1 MVDVFISYSRRDQ
14 EMVAVLARAIEA
26 EGYDVWWDV
35 ELPPHESYGDVITA
49 KIGATRA
56 AVVVWSP
63 DAVASEWV
71 RAEADMARNQRKLI
85 QTSLG
90 NTMPPLPFNQIQYA
104 DLDGWRGE
112 ADHPGWGKVKRSLEA
127 LCGGRD
133 GAAGRA
139 ATEAPRMASP
149 PVAPPP
155 PSPASSRNWPLF
167 AGIGIAAVALAAA
180 GGVLLG
186 QRTSTVE
193 AQPAPS
199 EESATAA
206 PEVEAAESESPEAP
220 PPPAAADEP
229 AVETDGEPPL
239 APAAADMTFPDSSTR
254 LITSAELAQLGP
266 ATLQVARNEIFARKG
281 RRFRDPWLRD
291 YFSRF
296 AWYDPRYDEVPL
308 NPIEKRNIALI
319 QQAEAR
325 YR

>member
-14 EMVAVLARAIEA
+14 EMVAILARAIEA

-49 KIGATRA
+49 KIGATKA

-90 NTMPPLPFNQIQYA
+90 DTMPPLPFNQIQYA

-127 LCGGRD
+127 LCGQRD
-133 GAAGRA
+133 GMAGRA
-139 ATEAPRMASP
+139 ATEAPHMASP

-167 AGIGIAAVALAAA
+167 AGIGVAAVALAAA

-186 QRTSTVE
+186 QRTSSVE

-199 EESATAA
+199 EERVAAVVATPETSEARPPSSTSAEPVT
-206 PEVEAAESESPEAP
+206 EA
-220 PPPAAADEP
+220 
-229 AVETDGEPPL
+229 DGEPPL

-254 LITSAELAQLGP
+254 LLTPAELAQLGP
-266 ATLQVARNEIFARKG
+266 ATLKVARNEIYARKG

-296 AWYDPRYDEVPL
+296 AWYDPRHDTVAL
-308 NPIEKRNIALI
+308 NPVETRNIALI

>member
-14 EMVAVLARAIEA
+14 EMVGVLARAIEA

-90 NTMPPLPFNQIQYA
+90 DTMPPLPFNQIQYA
-104 DLDGWRGE
+104 NLDGWRGE

-133 GAAGRA
+133 AGRA
-139 ATEAPRMASP
+139 TTEAPRQAP
-149 PVAPPP
+149 PPAAPP
-155 PSPASSRNWPLF
+155 PSPPARSRNWPLF

-186 QRTSTVE
+186 QRASSVE
-193 AQPAPS
+193 SQPASS
-199 EESATAA
+199 EERAA
-206 PEVEAAESESPEAP
+206 PVAATPQTPEARP
-220 PPPAAADEP
+220 SSTTSAEP
-229 AVETDGEPPL
+229 VAEADGEPPL

-254 LITSAELAQLGP
+254 LLTPAELAQLGP
-266 ATLQVARNEIFARKG
+266 ATLKVARNEIYARKG

-291 YFSRF
+291 YFSGF
-296 AWYDPRYDEVPL
+296 AWYDPRHDAVSL
-308 NPIEKRNIALI
+308 NPVETRNVALI